1 MHSDGADPGPD
12 ATTNPDAA
20 PASSSGTSEP
30 HPELPEPPE
39 GETLS
44 LDPRVVAYWRV
55 SSLIGSILLLAIL
68 FFGGGSLA
76 LNVPQLTPY
85 IAALWCLILLFRA
98 WMLWWHPRRSFLA
111 WSYRVDDRVIEIRRG
126 IWFRSITLLPLS
138 RLQHVDLNR
147 GPIERS
153 FGLATLILFT
163 AGTQHASIPLPGL
176 EAVGAAA
183 LRDRL
188 VAAGGDDAV

>member
-1 MHSDGADPGPD
+1 VFSEGADPGP
-12 ATTNPDAA
+12 
-20 PASSSGTSEP
+20 EP
-30 HPELPEPPE
+30 HPLPAPGVPGASEPPGAE
-39 GETLS
+39 LVS
-44 LDPRVVAYWRV
+44 LDPRVVGYWRV
-55 SSLIGSILLLAIL
+55 SSVISSVVLLGLAFFIGGSIVINAPE
-68 FFGGGSLA
+68 A
-76 LNVPQLTPY
+76 LP
-85 IAALWCLILLFRA
+85 IAVGIWSLLFLFRL
-98 WMLWWHPRRSFLA
+98 WMLWWHPSRAYRA
-111 WSYRVDDRVIEIRRG
+111 WGYRVDDRVMEIRQG

-153 FGLATLILFT
+153 FGLATLVLFT

-176 EAVGAAA
+176 DAERAAA